1 MKIDEVSLEDLHDIL
16 VLQVLAFQV
25 QAEIYNDYTLPP
37 LVQTLEEVK
46 NDFLQQV
53 FLKTE
58 RDGKIIGSVRGYK
71 MDNTCYIGRLI
82 VHPDYQNQGI
92 GKALMTEIES
102 KFSNFSRYE
111 IFTGHKSKKNLH
123 LYQNKLGYKIF
134 KQEEVDENL
143 TMVFLEKKRIN

>member
-1 MKIDEVSLEDLHDIL
+1 MKIEEVSSEDLHDIL

-71 MDNTCYIGRLI
+71 MDDTGYIGRLI

-102 KFSNFSRYE
+102 KFSNLTRFE
-111 IFTGHKSKKNLH
+111 IFTGHKSEKNLY
-123 LYQNKLGYKIF
+123 LYKNLGYKTI
-134 KQEEVDENL
+134 KEDVVDDSL
-143 TMVFLEKKRIN
+143 TMVYLEKKKN